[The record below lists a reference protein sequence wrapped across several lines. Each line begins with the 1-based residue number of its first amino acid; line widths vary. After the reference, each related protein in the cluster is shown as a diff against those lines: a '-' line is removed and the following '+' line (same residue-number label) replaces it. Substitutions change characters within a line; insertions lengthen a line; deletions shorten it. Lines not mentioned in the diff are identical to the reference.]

1 MLLSYPYVISAQQTD
16 EIETQRC
23 GSNSVQDVE
32 FSENISENQGNNS
45 KSFFISPF
53 IDFVQFS
60 VYSMSG
66 SRMWTLKFIT
76 SDRLTH
82 SKTVFSF
89 PIYLKLGPFT
99 PT

>member
-16 EIETQRC
+16 EIETQGC
-23 GSNSVQDVE
+23 GSNSVQDVK
-32 FSENISENQGNNS
+32 FSENISENQSNNS

-76 SDRLTH
+76 SDRSTH
-82 SKTVFSF
+82 IKTVFSF
-89 PIYLKLGPFT
+89 PIYLKLGPFS
-99 PT
+99 PS